1 MSSKGS
7 TFNVDGKIQM
17 VRAMWAK
24 SIWQSARQ
32 RLLRKV
38 VSLSTKVRFQGKQI
52 PSGSY
57 IFKVWKH
64 LQFLKTYLPICFVQH
79 I

>member
-1 MSSKGS
+1 MS
-7 TFNVDGKIQM
+7 TFDVDGKIYM
-17 VRAMWAK
+17 LRETGAK

-52 PSGSY
+52 PSVSY
-57 IFKVWKH
+57 IVKVRKQ
-64 LQFLKTYLPICFVQH
+64 LKYLKTYLSICFE
-79 I
+79 